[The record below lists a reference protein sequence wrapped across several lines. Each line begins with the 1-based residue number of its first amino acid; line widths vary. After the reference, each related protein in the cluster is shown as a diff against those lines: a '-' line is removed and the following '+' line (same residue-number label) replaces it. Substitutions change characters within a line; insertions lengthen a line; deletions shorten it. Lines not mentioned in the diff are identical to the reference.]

1 MTFDQAERWHNKH
14 GNKFASMQ
22 SMQSMQN
29 RTSVG
34 TVFVFFFRCGFLFRS
49 MSLHCT
55 LAETKTCDLVNTHAD
70 SGGVDGTFA
79 TLDTH

>member
-22 SMQSMQN
+22 SI
-29 RTSVG
+29 RIAPLWEPY
-34 TVFVFFFRCGFLFRS
+34 FFRCGFLFRS

-55 LAETKTCDLVNTHAD
+55 LAEPKTCDLVNTHAD
-70 SGGVDGTFA
+70 NGGVDGTFV